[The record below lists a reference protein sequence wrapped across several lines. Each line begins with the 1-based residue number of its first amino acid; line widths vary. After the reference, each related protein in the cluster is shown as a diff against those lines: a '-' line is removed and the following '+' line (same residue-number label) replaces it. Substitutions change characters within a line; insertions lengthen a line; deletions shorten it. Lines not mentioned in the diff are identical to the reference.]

1 MIREPQ
7 ATPYTQ
13 AAVAMLPGLGPSV
26 KATVRQPGLQLD
38 AERIVETVDALERR
52 IQERFPG
59 SGLGRIASQL
69 GTIAQGTMERLGRA
83 AEPILPLR
91 IAAGLGIVALLVL
104 LIELIVTAEFPSG
117 GPNFFELVEALE
129 AGGNILIFVGLLVI
143 FLVTLEGRIKRRRAL
158 HALRDLRALAHIVD
172 MHQLNKDPDKVLH
185 PEDDTPS
192 SPQRDYSQALTARYL
207 DYCSELLSLVSK
219 VAALYA
225 QTFDDPV
232 VLSAVEEV
240 ETLTTTLSGKIW
252 QKIMI
257 LDRTV
262 TPPYQ

>member
-1 MIREPQ
+1 
-7 ATPYTQ
+7 
-13 AAVAMLPGLGPSV
+13 MLPKLGPSV
-26 KATVRQPGLQLD
+26 TAKVSDPELQLD

-52 IQERFPG
+52 VQERFQG
-59 SGLGRIASQL
+59 SGLGRIVSQL
-69 GTIAQGTMERLGRA
+69 GTIAHGTVERLRRA

-91 IAAGLGIVALLVL
+91 IAAALGIVALLVL

-158 HALRDLRALAHIVD
+158 HALRELRALAHIVD
-172 MHQLNKDPDKVLH
+172 MHQLTKDPDKVLH
-185 PEDDTPS
+185 PTSDTPS
-192 SPQRDYSQALTARYL
+192 SPEREYSQPLVARYL

-232 VLSAVEEV
+232 VLAAVDEV
-240 ETLTTTLSGKIW
+240 EGLTTGLSGKIW

-262 TPPYQ
+262 PPSAV